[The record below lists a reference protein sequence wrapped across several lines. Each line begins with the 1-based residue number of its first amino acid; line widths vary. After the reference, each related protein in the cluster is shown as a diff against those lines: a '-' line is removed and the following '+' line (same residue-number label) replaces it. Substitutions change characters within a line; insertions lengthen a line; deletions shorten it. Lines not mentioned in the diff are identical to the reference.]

1 MERELIHWIGEITSC
16 IGFVLLFV
24 FAFSFCREHKKTRFI
39 FCGFIALCFG
49 IWLYM
54 HVFVLKPIPLT
65 GAF

>member
-16 IGFVLLFV
+16 IGLVLLFV
-24 FAFSFCREHKKTRFI
+24 FAFYFCREHKKTRLI